1 MTFREKLAD
10 WLTGGKYSEMQ
21 TSAALSAFRFAKS
34 KAMNN
39 AIIDKA
45 ESTGVKY
52 INALESIAS
61 IPVTPSSNG
70 QTRKAV
76 RIAKE
81 ALRK

>member
-10 WLTGGKYSEMQ
+10 WLTGGDYGRYRSGEAWSVQ
-21 TSAALSAFRFAKS
+21 FV
-34 KAMNN
+34 KARN
-39 AIIDKA
+39 AVR
-45 ESTGVKY
+45 E
-52 INALESIAS
+52 IAS

-81 ALRK
+81 ALSND

>member
-10 WLTGGKYSEMQ
+10 WLTGGRYRYLSDKSERMDR
-21 TSAALSAFRFAKS
+21 AFDQKRGYILK
-34 KAMNN
+34 
-39 AIIDKA
+39 IDKM
-45 ESTGVKY
+45 EQRLRT
-52 INALESIAS
+52 IAS

-81 ALRK
+81 ALQG

>member
-10 WLTGGKYSEMQ
+10 WLTGGKYS
-21 TSAALSAFRFAKS
+21 K
-34 KAMNN
+34 
-39 AIIDKA
+39 
-45 ESTGVKY
+45 
-52 INALESIAS
+52 ALESKRFYDTRTSVVKERAYYYQKALNAANDKLREISS

-81 ALRK
+81 ALK

>member
-10 WLTGGKYSEMQ
+10 WLTGGKYILRKDLMEMTLDAYKQ
-21 TSAALSAFRFAKS
+21 EERQCDRYHSAL
-34 KAMNN
+34 N
-39 AIIDKA
+39 
-45 ESTGVKY
+45 T
-52 INALESIAS
+52 IAS

-81 ALRK
+81 ALSND